1 MTITGGLVL
10 FATLFFLVMFLLLPI
25 GHQSQAEA
33 GHIVPGTP
41 EGAPVRPMLAKKA
54 LWALAISALLVGGIW
69 LFLEAG
75 FITRQDMMDFNRFS
89 R

>member
-25 GHQSQAEA
+25 GHRSQEEA
-33 GHIVPGTP
+33 GHVVPGTP
-41 EGAPVRPMLAKKA
+41 AGAPERPMIARKA
-54 LWALAISALLVGGIW
+54 LWAAAIAAVVVGGIW
-69 LFLEAG
+69 LFLDAG
-75 FITRQDMMDFNRFS
+75 FITRQDMMDFNRAA

>member
-25 GHQSQAEA
+25 GHQSQAES
-33 GHIVPGTP
+33 GSVVPGTP

-54 LWALAISALLVGGIW
+54 LWALAISALLVAGIW
-69 LFLEAG
+69 AFVESGVISREDMAG
-75 FITRQDMMDFNRFS
+75 FNRVA

>member
-54 LWALAISALLVGGIW
+54 LWALVISALLVGGIW
-69 LFLEAG
+69 LFLETG

>member
-25 GHQSQAEA
+25 GHRSQEEA

-41 EGAPVRPMLAKKA
+41 AGAPERPMMARKA
-54 LWALAISALLVGGIW
+54 LWAAVIAAALVGGIW
-69 LFLEAG
+69 LFLDSG
-75 FITRQDMMDFNRFS
+75 FITRQDMMDFNRVS